1 MDFCEFFQASVK
13 CGSVFRHRCPFQAAI
28 APIIVTILFPESLSA
43 RSSGK
48 MSVASPASFVVPP
61 PCEITHV
68 QELMQ
73 HLIGCPDACYVT
85 CVAPAFR
92 NHHPV
97 CSRESHCFGARQGTP
112 KCSQSHSNHRSPC
125 LRLLP
130 SMRCTMVPCT
140 NLIALY
146 SFTQCSD
153 LCGSEEYG
161 NDCQVKKRK
170 S

>member
-43 RSSGK
+43 PSSWI

-61 PCEITHV
+61 PCEITHF

-73 HLIGCPDACYVT
+73 HLVGRPDACYVT

-112 KCSQSHSNHRSPC
+112 KCSQMPFQPSFT
-125 LRLLP
+125 LP
-130 SMRCTMVPCT
+130 SSSPFH
-140 NLIALY
+140 ALHHGAMHE
-146 SFTQCSD
+146 SD
-153 LCGSEEYG
+153 CPVQFHTVFRSLRPRGVWE
-161 NDCQVKKRK
+161 
-170 S
+170 